1 MSFNK
6 INAPSVRETF
16 VREIENK
23 ILSGE
28 LKPGDKLPPARQLCK
43 LMGVSLTVVNAGV
56 SELAAKGFVEVKPR
70 HGTYV
75 ADYIANGNTETFFAI
90 IRYNGGKI
98 NAHEFRSFTESRIG
112 LDPLIAELVIKR
124 AGDEEIAELGEIIEK
139 VKRSDELHET
149 CRLITDFYH
158 RMYIISQNSFCA
170 LLYNSTI
177 QPQKGMYEMFIEK
190 NGLQVVIDNMEAV
203 YKCLVERDVEN
214 ARRYASSGLISAIE
228 GPYSVI

>member
-1 MSFNK
+1 MSFDK
-6 INAPSVRETF
+6 ISTLSVRETF

-28 LKPGDKLPPARQLCK
+28 LKPGDKLPPARELCK
-43 LMGVSLTVVNAGV
+43 IMGVSLTVINAGV
-56 SELAAKGFVEVKPR
+56 SELASKGFVEVKPR

-75 ADYIANGNTETFFAI
+75 ADYIEKGNTETFFAI
-90 IRYNGGKI
+90 IRYNGGRI
-98 NAHEFRSFTESRIG
+98 NAKEFRSFTESRIA

-124 AGDEEIAELGEIIEK
+124 ASDEEIASLGEIIEEIK
-139 VKRSDELHET
+139 KSDELHET

-158 RMYIISQNSFCA
+158 KMYIISQNSFCA

-177 QPQKGMYEMFIEK
+177 SPQIGMYEMFIEK
-190 NGLQVVIDNMEAV
+190 NGIQPVIDNMEAEF
-203 YKCLVERDVEN
+203 KCLTERDIAG
-214 ARRYASSGLISAIE
+214 ARMYAASGQMSAIE

>member
-1 MSFNK
+1 MGFEK
-6 INAPSVRETF
+6 INTLSVREAF

-28 LKPGDKLPPARQLCK
+28 LKPGDKLPPARELCK
-43 LMGVSLTVVNAGV
+43 IMGVSLTVVNAGV
-56 SELAAKGFVEVKPR
+56 SELASKGFVEVKPR

-98 NAHEFRSFTESRIG
+98 NAHEFRSFTESRVA

-124 AGDEEIAELGEIIEK
+124 ASDEEIASLCEILDA
-139 VKRSDELHET
+139 VKTAGDVREA

-158 RMYIISQNSFCA
+158 KMYIISQNSFCA
-170 LLYNSTI
+170 LLYNSTVM
-177 QPQKGMYEMFIEK
+177 PQRGMYEMFIAK
-190 NGLQVVIDNMEAV
+190 NGVQVVIDNMQAELD
-203 YKCLVERDVEN
+203 CLIARDIEG
-214 ARRYASSGLISAIE
+214 ARHHAAAGNMSAIE

>member
-1 MSFNK
+1 MSFDK
-6 INAPSVRETF
+6 ISTLSVRETF

-43 LMGVSLTVVNAGV
+43 IMGVSLTVVNAGV
-56 SELAAKGFVEVKPR
+56 SELASKGFVEVKPR

-75 ADYIANGNTETFFAI
+75 ADYIENGNTETFFAI

-98 NAHEFRSFTESRIG
+98 NAKEFRSFTESRVA

-124 AGDEEIAELGEIIEK
+124 ASDEEIASLGGIIEEIK
-139 VKRSDELHET
+139 KSEELHET
-149 CRLITDFYH
+149 CRLITHFYH
-158 RMYIISQNSFCA
+158 KMYITSQNSFCA
-170 LLYNSTI
+170 LLYNSTMS
-177 QPQKGMYEMFIEK
+177 PQIGMYEMFIEK
-190 NGLQVVIDNMEAV
+190 NGLQPVIDNMEAEL
-203 YKCLVERDVEN
+203 KCLIARDIEH
-214 ARRYASSGLISAIE
+214 ARMYAASGQMSAIE

>member
-1 MSFNK
+1 MSFEK
-6 INAPSVRETF
+6 ISTLSVREAF

-28 LKPGDKLPPARQLCK
+28 LKPGDKLPPARELCK
-43 LMGVSLTVVNAGV
+43 IMGVSLTIVNAGV

-75 ADYIANGNTETFFAI
+75 ADYIANGNTETFFSI

-98 NAHEFRSFTESRIG
+98 NPHEFRSFTESRIA

-124 AGDEEIAELGEIIEK
+124 ASDEEIAELGEILDALK
-139 VKRSDELHET
+139 ASDELHEMS
-149 CRLITDFYH
+149 RLITDFYH
-158 RMYIISQNSFCA
+158 KMYIISQNSFCA
-170 LLYNSTI
+170 LLYNSTVM
-177 QPQKGMYEMFIEK
+177 PQRGMYEMFIEK
-190 NGLQVVIDNMEAV
+190 NGVGLVIENMQAELD
-203 YKCLVERDVEN
+203 CLVARDIEG
-214 ARRYASSGLISAIE
+214 ARHHAAAGLMSSIE

>member
-1 MSFNK
+1 MSFDK
-6 INAPSVRETF
+6 INAPSVREAF

-56 SELAAKGFVEVKPR
+56 SELASKGFVEVKPR

-98 NAHEFRSFTESRIG
+98 NAKEFRSFTESRVA

-124 AGDEEIAELGEIIEK
+124 ASDEEIAGLGVILEA
-139 VKRSDELHET
+139 VKNAKDTHEV
-149 CRLITDFYH
+149 CGLITDFYH
-158 RMYIISQNSFCA
+158 AMYIISQNSFCA

-177 QPQKGMYEMFIEK
+177 SPQIGMYEMFIEK
-190 NGLQVVIDNMEAV
+190 NGIQPVIDNMEAEL
-203 YKCLVERDVEN
+203 KCLIARDIEG
-214 ARRYASSGLISAIE
+214 ARRHAASGQMSAIE
-228 GPYSVI
+228 GRYSVI